1 MKPIPKKLLIH
12 TAAAIEKGEPDMWGK
27 CEDVERTELSFV
39 RVEPSSS
46 LRISKDNNQ
55 VQLAAVL
62 FYDCRNSQPA
72 GYDFSHVDK
81 VEYDGQQYNI
91 LSVKRLYD
99 EAKLHHLEV
108 ELWV

>member
-1 MKPIPKKLLIH
+1 MKAIPKKLLIH

-27 CEDVERTELSFV
+27 CEDTNRTELTFV

-62 FYDCRNSQPA
+62 FYDCRNSQPV
-72 GYDFSHVDK
+72 GYDFSHADK
-81 VEYDGQQYNI
+81 VEYKGRQYNI
-91 LSVKRLYD
+91 GDVKELYD
-99 EAKLHHLEV
+99 EKELHHLEV

>member
-1 MKPIPKKLLIH
+1 MKAIPKWLLIH

-27 CEDVERTELSFV
+27 CEDVGRTELTHV

-62 FYDCRNSQPA
+62 LYDCRSSRPA

-81 VEYDGQQYNI
+81 IEYSGRQYNI
-91 LSVKRLYD
+91 LGVKELYD
-99 EAKLHHLEV
+99 EKKLHHLEV

>member
-1 MKPIPKKLLIH
+1 MNPIPKKLLIH

-27 CEDVERTELSFV
+27 CEDVNRTELTFV

-55 VQLAAVL
+55 VQFAAVL
-62 FYDCRNSQPA
+62 FYDCRNSCPA
-72 GYDFSHVDK
+72 GYDFSHADK
-81 VEYDGQQYNI
+81 IEYNGQQYNI
-91 LSVKRLYD
+91 LGVKELYD
-99 EAKLHHLEV
+99 EKKLHHLEV

>member
-12 TAAAIEKGEPDMWGK
+12 TTAAIENGDADMWGK
-27 CEDVERTELSFV
+27 REDTNRTELTFV

-62 FYDCRNSQPA
+62 LYDCRNSRPA
-72 GYDFSHVDK
+72 GYDFSHADK
-81 VEYDGQQYNI
+81 IEYNGQQYNI
-91 LSVKRLYD
+91 LGVKELYD
-99 EAKLHHLEV
+99 EKKLHHLEV